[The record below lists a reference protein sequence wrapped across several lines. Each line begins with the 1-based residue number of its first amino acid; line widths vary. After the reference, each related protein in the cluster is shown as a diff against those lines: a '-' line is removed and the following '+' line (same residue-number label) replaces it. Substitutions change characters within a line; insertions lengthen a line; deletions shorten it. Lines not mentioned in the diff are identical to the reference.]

1 MNPDLFGLI
10 EMCTYGL
17 KGCCAYYDHAEKLR
31 KAAPITVI
39 KLLFLKIFDGI
50 YTDEERLDL
59 YQ

>member
-31 KAAPITVI
+31 KADTS
-39 KLLFLKIFDGI
+39 I
-50 YTDEERLDL
+50 YTEEERLDL